1 MAHTTQQDDAQER
14 SNVESFGMQR
24 GSDNPIGPQHSGEG
38 RLGQNILVF
47 IIAMAIFV
55 FGIFTLGFYPDG
67 GWMVWTGSVVL
78 MLVSWFAGFHLLS
91 SKTNTHTAQ
100 NSTDLNLL

>member
-1 MAHTTQQDDAQER
+1 MAHTNQQDAQER

-24 GSDNPIGPQHSGEG
+24 GADNPRGPQHSGEG
-38 RLGQNILVF
+38 RLGENILLFV
-47 IIAMAIFV
+47 IAMAIFV

-67 GWMVWTGSVVL
+67 GWMIWTGSVVL
-78 MLVSWFAGFHLLS
+78 MMVSWFASFHLLS
-91 SKTNTHTAQ
+91 SKTNNHTAQ